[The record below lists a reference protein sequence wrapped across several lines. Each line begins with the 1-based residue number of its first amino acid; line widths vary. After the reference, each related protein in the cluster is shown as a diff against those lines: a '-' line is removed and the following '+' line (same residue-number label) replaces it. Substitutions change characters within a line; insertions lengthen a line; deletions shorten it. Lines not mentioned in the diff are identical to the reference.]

1 MGLVNEIK
9 DKYLKNNKYFK
20 NKIIIIISRCGNMV
34 KRIAITRPKERSKAA
49 KEFIENYGG
58 EALIVPTLELK
69 LENTDSLKE
78 LMGRFG
84 ELDWLIFTSVSSI
97 DSIFKFY
104 PDFVDNLN
112 SDCKIATIGTKTAE
126 VAMNK
131 GLHID
136 IIPKDYTAEGLIE
149 EFKRIDLNNKIVGVP
164 RTFSA
169 RTILPNSLKDMG
181 AEVILAESYKSVIP
195 DDKKDIE
202 NLIQEIIDEKIDGIT
217 FTSPLTVVNLF
228 KIAKDNQKDE
238 LVEKLSSSTLTVA
251 IGPITGKILDD
262 YNVKHIYPERY
273 TVKDMIDL
281 MFRELNNQ
289 N

>member
-1 MGLVNEIK
+1 
-9 DKYLKNNKYFK
+9 
-20 NKIIIIISRCGNMV
+20 MV
-34 KRIAITRPKERSKAA
+34 KKIAVTRPKERSKAA
-49 KEFIENYGG
+49 KEFIENYGA
-58 EALIVPTLELK
+58 EAIIVPTLELK

-78 LMGRFG
+78 LMSRFH

-97 DSIFKFY
+97 DSIFQFY
-104 PDFVDNLN
+104 PDFLEKLN
-112 SDCKIATIGTKTAE
+112 PECKIATIGTKTAE

-149 EFKRIDLNNKIVGVP
+149 EFEKFDLNNKIVGVP

-169 RTILPNSLKDMG
+169 RTILPNELKEMG
-181 AEVILAESYKSVIP
+181 AEVILAESYKSIIP
-195 DDKKDIE
+195 EDTSEIK
-202 NLIQEIIDEKIDGIT
+202 NLIKGIIDGKIDGIT

-228 KIAKDNQKDE
+228 KIADDE
-238 LVEKLSSSTLTVA
+238 EKELLIEKLSSSTLTVA
-251 IGPITGKILDD
+251 IGPITGKILDE
-262 YNVKHIYPERY
+262 YQIKHIYPERY

-289 N
+289 D

>member
-1 MGLVNEIK
+1 ML
-9 DKYLKNNKYFK
+9 
-20 NKIIIIISRCGNMV
+20 
-34 KRIAITRPKERSKAA
+34 KRIAITRPKERAKAA
-49 KEFIENYGG
+49 KEFIENYGA
-58 EALIVPTLELK
+58 EAIIVPTLELK

-78 LMGRFG
+78 LMKRSS

-104 PDFVDNLN
+104 PDFLDSLN
-112 SDCKIATIGTKTAE
+112 PNCRIATIGTKTAE
-126 VAMNK
+126 VAINK
-131 GLHID
+131 RIHVD

-169 RTILPNSLKDMG
+169 RTILPKCLKEMG

-195 DDKKDIE
+195 EDKNEIE
-202 NLIQEIIDEKIDGIT
+202 NLIQEILDEKIDGIT

-228 KIAKDNQKDE
+228 KIAKDDEKDD
-238 LVEKLSSSTLTVA
+238 LVEKLSNHTLTVA
-251 IGPITGKILDD
+251 IGPITGNILDE

>member
-104 PDFVDNLN
+104 PDFVESLN

-228 KIAKDNQKDE
+228 KTAKDDQKDE

>member
-1 MGLVNEIK
+1 
-9 DKYLKNNKYFK
+9 
-20 NKIIIIISRCGNMV
+20 MV
-34 KRIAITRPKERSKAA
+34 KRIAVTRPEERSKAA

-58 EALIVPTLELK
+58 EAVIVPTLELK
-69 LENTDSLKE
+69 LENTDSLKD
-78 LMGRFG
+78 LMSRFG

-104 PDFVDNLN
+104 PNFVESLN
-112 SDCKIATIGTKTAE
+112 SNCKIATIGTKTAE

-169 RTILPNSLKDMG
+169 RTILPEELKKMG

-195 DDKKDIE
+195 EDTEEIE
-202 NLIQEIIDEKIDGIT
+202 NLIDEIIDERIDGIT

-228 KIAKDNQKDE
+228 KIAKDDEKDK

-251 IGPITGKILDD
+251 IGPITGKILDEYD
-262 YNVKHIYPERY
+262 VKHIYPERY

>member
-1 MGLVNEIK
+1 MNFK
-9 DKYLKNNKYFK
+9 QNSKNKYLRTINKF
-20 NKIIIIISRCGNMV
+20 NKILLIIISRCGNMV
-34 KRIAITRPKERSKAA
+34 KRIAVTRPEERSKAA

-58 EALIVPTLELK
+58 EAVIVPTLELK
-69 LENTDSLKE
+69 LENTDSLKD
-78 LMGRFG
+78 LMSRFD

-104 PDFVDNLN
+104 PNFVESLN
-112 SDCKIATIGTKTAE
+112 CECKIATIGTKTAE

-169 RTILPNSLKDMG
+169 RTILPEELKKMG

-195 DDKKDIE
+195 EDKEEIE

-228 KIAKDNQKDE
+228 KTAEDDQKDE

>member
-104 PDFVDNLN
+104 PDFVESLN

-149 EFKRIDLNNKIVGVP
+149 EFERIDLNNKIVGVP

-195 DDKKDIE
+195 DDKKEIE

-228 KIAKDNQKDE
+228 KTAEDDQKDE

>member
-1 MGLVNEIK
+1 
-9 DKYLKNNKYFK
+9 
-20 NKIIIIISRCGNMV
+20 MV

-58 EALIVPTLELK
+58 EAIIVPTLELR

-78 LMGRFG
+78 LMNRFD

-104 PDFVDNLN
+104 PDFVEKLN

-149 EFKRIDLNNKIVGVP
+149 EFKKFDLNNKIVGVP
-164 RTFSA
+164 RT
-169 RTILPNSLKDMG
+169 
-181 AEVILAESYKSVIP
+181 SVIP
-195 DDKKDIE
+195 EDKKEIE
-202 NLIQEIIDEKIDGIT
+202 NLIKEILDEKIDGIT

-228 KIAKDNQKDE
+228 KIAKDDEKEE
-238 LVEKLSSSTLTVA
+238 LVEKLSNSTLTVA

-281 MFRELNNQ
+281 MFRELNDKN
-289 N
+289 

>member
-104 PDFVDNLN
+104 PDFVESLN

-228 KIAKDNQKDE
+228 KTAKDNEKDE

>member
-1 MGLVNEIK
+1 
-9 DKYLKNNKYFK
+9 
-20 NKIIIIISRCGNMV
+20 MV

-58 EALIVPTLELK
+58 EAVIVPTLELK

-78 LMGRFG
+78 LMNRSD

-97 DSIFKFY
+97 DSIFNFY
-104 PDFVDNLN
+104 PNFLESLN
-112 SDCKIATIGTKTAE
+112 PNCKIATIGTKTAE

-131 GLHID
+131 QLHID
-136 IIPKDYTAEGLIE
+136 IIPKDYTAEGLLE
-149 EFKRIDLNNKIVGVP
+149 DFERIDLNNKIVGVP

-169 RTILPNSLKDMG
+169 RTILPKGLKDMG

-195 DDKKDIE
+195 EDKKEIE
-202 NLIQEIIDEKIDGIT
+202 ELIKEILGERIDGIT

-228 KIAKDNQKDE
+228 KIAKDDEKEE
-238 LVEKLSSSTLTVA
+238 LVEKLSNSTLTVA
-251 IGPITGKILDD
+251 IGPITGKILDE
-262 YNVKHIYPERY
+262 YKVKHIFPERY

-281 MFRELNNQ
+281 MFRELNNKD
-289 N
+289 

>member
-1 MGLVNEIK
+1 
-9 DKYLKNNKYFK
+9 
-20 NKIIIIISRCGNMV
+20 MV

-104 PDFVDNLN
+104 PDFAQTLN
-112 SDCKIATIGTKTAE
+112 PDCKIATIGTKTAE

-131 GLHID
+131 GLHIN

-169 RTILPNSLKDMG
+169 RTILPEELKNMG
-181 AEVILAESYKSVIP
+181 AEVIMAESYKSVIP

-202 NLIQEIIDEKIDGIT
+202 NLIQEIIDERIDGIT

-228 KIAKDNQKDE
+228 KTAEDNQKDE

>member
-1 MGLVNEIK
+1 MK
-9 DKYLKNNKYFK
+9 
-20 NKIIIIISRCGNMV
+20 
-34 KRIAITRPKERSKAA
+34 IAITRPKERSKAA
-49 KEFIENYGG
+49 KEFIENYGA
-58 EALIVPTLELK
+58 EAIIVPTLDLK

-78 LMGRFG
+78 LMDRFN

-104 PDFVDNLN
+104 PNFVDMLN
-112 SDCKIATIGTKTAE
+112 PDCKIATIGTKTAE

-131 GLHID
+131 QLHID

-149 EFKRIDLNNKIVGVP
+149 EFKKFDLNNKIVGVP

-169 RTILPNSLKDMG
+169 RTILPEQLKEMG

-195 DDKKDIE
+195 EDTEDIE
-202 NLIQEIIDEKIDGIT
+202 NLIQDILDEKIDGIT

-228 KIAKDNQKDE
+228 KIAKDNCIDTDK
-238 LVEKLSSSTLTVA
+238 LVEKLSNTTLTVA
-251 IGPITGKILDD
+251 IGPITGRILDE
-262 YNVKHIYPERY
+262 YKVKHIYPERY

-281 MFRELNNQ
+281 MFRELNNK

>member
-1 MGLVNEIK
+1 
-9 DKYLKNNKYFK
+9 
-20 NKIIIIISRCGNMV
+20 MV

-58 EALIVPTLELK
+58 EAVIVPTLELR

-78 LMGRFG
+78 LMRRSN

-97 DSIFKFY
+97 DSIFNFY
-104 PDFVDNLN
+104 PNILESLN
-112 SDCKIATIGTKTAE
+112 EDCRIATIGTKTAE

-131 GLHID
+131 ELHID
-136 IIPKDYTAEGLIE
+136 IIPKDYTAEGLLE
-149 EFKRIDLNNKIVGVP
+149 EFERIDLNNKIVGVP

-169 RTILPNSLKDMG
+169 RTILPERLKEMG
-181 AEVILAESYKSVIP
+181 AEVILAESYKSVLP
-195 DDKKDIE
+195 DDTEDIE
-202 NLIQEIIDEKIDGIT
+202 NLIHEILDEKIDGIT

-228 KIAKDNQKDE
+228 KIAKDDE
-238 LVEKLSSSTLTVA
+238 KERLVEKLSTSTLTVA
-251 IGPITGKILDD
+251 IGPITGNILDE

-281 MFRELNNQ
+281 MFRELNNK

>member
-1 MGLVNEIK
+1 
-9 DKYLKNNKYFK
+9 
-20 NKIIIIISRCGNMV
+20 MV

-49 KEFIENYGG
+49 KEFM
-58 EALIVPTLELK
+58 K

-78 LMGRFG
+78 LMSRFG

-104 PDFVDNLN
+104 PDFVQSLN
-112 SDCKIATIGTKTAE
+112 QDCKIATIGTKTAE

-149 EFKRIDLNNKIVGVP
+149 EFEKFDLNNKIVGVP

-195 DDKKDIE
+195 EDKEEIE
-202 NLIQEIIDEKIDGIT
+202 NLIQEIINEKIDGIT

-238 LVEKLSSSTLTVA
+238 LIEKLSSSTLTVA
-251 IGPITGKILDD
+251 IGPITGKILDE

>member
-1 MGLVNEIK
+1 
-9 DKYLKNNKYFK
+9 
-20 NKIIIIISRCGNMV
+20 MV
-34 KRIAITRPKERSKAA
+34 KKIAVTRPKERSKAA
-49 KEFIENYGG
+49 KEFIENYGA
-58 EALIVPTLELK
+58 EAIIVPTLELK

-78 LMGRFG
+78 LMSRFH

-97 DSIFKFY
+97 DSIFQFY
-104 PDFVDNLN
+104 PDFLEKLN
-112 SDCKIATIGTKTAE
+112 PECKIATIGTKTAE

-149 EFKRIDLNNKIVGVP
+149 EFEKFDLNNKIVGVP

-169 RTILPNSLKDMG
+169 RTILPNELKEMG
-181 AEVILAESYKSVIP
+181 AEVILAESYKSIIP
-195 DDKKDIE
+195 EDTSEIK
-202 NLIQEIIDEKIDGIT
+202 NLIKGIIDGKIDGIT

-228 KIAKDNQKDE
+228 KIADDE
-238 LVEKLSSSTLTVA
+238 EKELLIEKLSSSTLTVA
-251 IGPITGKILDD
+251 IGPITGKILDE
-262 YNVKHIYPERY
+262 YQVKHIYPERY

-289 N
+289 D

>member
-1 MGLVNEIK
+1 
-9 DKYLKNNKYFK
+9 
-20 NKIIIIISRCGNMV
+20 MV

-78 LMGRFG
+78 LMSRFG

-104 PDFVDNLN
+104 PDFSKSLN
-112 SDCKIATIGTKTAE
+112 PDCKIATIGTKTAE

-149 EFKRIDLNNKIVGVP
+149 EFERIDLNNKIVGVP

-169 RTILPNSLKDMG
+169 RTILPEELKKMG

-195 DDKKDIE
+195 EDKEEIE

-228 KIAKDNQKDE
+228 KTAKDDQKE
-238 LVEKLSSSTLTVA
+238 KLVEKLSSSTLTVA

-281 MFRELNNQ
+281 MFRDLNNKK
-289 N
+289 

>member
-1 MGLVNEIK
+1 MI
-9 DKYLKNNKYFK
+9 
-20 NKIIIIISRCGNMV
+20 
-34 KRIAITRPKERSKAA
+34 KRIAVTRPEERSKAA

-58 EALIVPTLELK
+58 EAIIVPTLELK
-69 LENTDSLKE
+69 LENTDSLKD
-78 LMGRFG
+78 LMNRFG

-104 PDFVDNLN
+104 PNFVESLN
-112 SDCKIATIGTKTAE
+112 SECKIATIGTKTAE

-169 RTILPNSLKDMG
+169 RTILPEELKKMG

-195 DDKKDIE
+195 EDTEEIE
-202 NLIQEIIDEKIDGIT
+202 NLIHEIIDERIDGIT

-228 KIAKDNQKDE
+228 KIAKDDEKDKM
-238 LVEKLSSSTLTVA
+238 VEKLSSSTLTVA
-251 IGPITGKILDD
+251 IGPITGKILDE

>member
-1 MGLVNEIK
+1 
-9 DKYLKNNKYFK
+9 
-20 NKIIIIISRCGNMV
+20 MV
-34 KRIAITRPKERSKAA
+34 KRIAVTRPEERSKAA

-58 EALIVPTLELK
+58 EAVIVPTLELK
-69 LENTDSLKE
+69 LENTDSLKD
-78 LMGRFG
+78 LMSRFG

-104 PDFVDNLN
+104 PNFVESLN
-112 SDCKIATIGTKTAE
+112 SECKIATIGTKTAE

-169 RTILPNSLKDMG
+169 RTILPEELKKMG

-195 DDKKDIE
+195 EDTEEIE
-202 NLIQEIIDEKIDGIT
+202 NLIHEIIDERIDGIT

-228 KIAKDNQKDE
+228 KIAKDDEKDK

-251 IGPITGKILDD
+251 IGPITGKILDE

>member
-1 MGLVNEIK
+1 
-9 DKYLKNNKYFK
+9 
-20 NKIIIIISRCGNMV
+20 MV
-34 KRIAITRPKERSKAA
+34 KIAITRPKERSKAA
-49 KEFIENYGG
+49 KEFIENYGA
-58 EALIVPTLELK
+58 EAIIVPTLDLK

-78 LMGRFG
+78 LMKRFN

-104 PDFVDNLN
+104 PNFLESLN
-112 SDCKIATIGTKTAE
+112 PDCKIATIGTKTAE

-149 EFKRIDLNNKIVGVP
+149 EFERIDLNNKIVGVP

-169 RTILPNSLKDMG
+169 RTILPERLKEMG

-195 DDKKDIE
+195 EDTEDIE
-202 NLIQEIIDEKIDGIT
+202 NLIQDILDEKIDSIT

-228 KIAKDNQKDE
+228 KVAEENGADTDE
-238 LVEKLSSSTLTVA
+238 LVEKLSNSTLTVA
-251 IGPITGKILDD
+251 IGPITGNILDE
-262 YNVKHIYPERY
+262 YKVNHIYPERY

-281 MFRELNNQ
+281 MFRELNNK

>member
-1 MGLVNEIK
+1 
-9 DKYLKNNKYFK
+9 
-20 NKIIIIISRCGNMV
+20 MV
-34 KRIAITRPKERSKAA
+34 KRIAITRPQERSRAA

-58 EALIVPTLELK
+58 EAIIVPTLELK

-78 LMGRFG
+78 LMNRFD

-104 PDFVDNLN
+104 PDFVDKLN

-169 RTILPNSLKDMG
+169 RTILPKCLKEMG

-202 NLIQEIIDEKIDGIT
+202 NLIQEILDEKIDGIT

-228 KIAKDNQKDE
+228 EIAEDEDKDE
-238 LVEKLSSSTLTVA
+238 LVEKLSNSTLTVA

-262 YNVKHIYPERY
+262 YNIKHIYPERY

-281 MFRELNNQ
+281 MFRELNNM